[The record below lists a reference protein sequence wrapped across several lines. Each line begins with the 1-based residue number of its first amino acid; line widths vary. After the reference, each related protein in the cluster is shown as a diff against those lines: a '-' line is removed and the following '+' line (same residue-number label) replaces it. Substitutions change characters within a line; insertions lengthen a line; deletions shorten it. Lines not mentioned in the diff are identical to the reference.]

1 MTHLCRCLKLESMN
15 YLWVG
20 AGGFFGAIAR
30 YAIGTWMTRLFG
42 LTFPY
47 GTFVINISGCFLLGV
62 LLAVLDARTT
72 LPSALRL
79 AGPVGFVGAYT
90 TFSTFEYETLRTAQQ
105 GQRGVA
111 LLYVLLSVVLGYLAA
126 WAGQGSGKLLA

>member
-1 MTHLCRCLKLESMN
+1 MN

-20 AGGFFGAIAR
+20 AGGFLGAIAR
-30 YAIGTWMTRLFG
+30 YAVGGWITRRLG
-42 LTFPY
+42 LGFPY
-47 GTFVINISGCFLLGV
+47 GTFVINISGCFVLGV

-90 TFSTFEYETLRTAQQ
+90 TFSTFEYETLRTVQQ
-105 GQRGVA
+105 GQGSLA
-111 LLYVLLSVVLGYLAA
+111 LLYVGLSVVCGYVAA
-126 WAGQGSGKLLA
+126 WLGQASGKLLA